1 MGVVS
6 DGNTYGIPEGIVYSF
21 PVSIKAGGTWEFVQ
35 GLSISDFAREK
46 MDATAKELVEER
58 DVASQFLSGAEGKL

>member
-21 PVSIKAGGTWEFVQ
+21 PVSIKAGGTWEIVQ
-35 GLSISDFAREK
+35 GLSISDFARGK
-46 MDATAKELVEER
+46 MDATAKELIEER
-58 DVASQFLSGAEGKL
+58 EVAATFLQA